1 MNKRQYINGSRQVSI
16 YKINDITFEVR
27 ISKHADD
34 RLQQRKLDIFMV
46 TGAIFSLGQKRINDY
61 RDTGRDIFVMDK
73 TNDLS
78 VVCCI
83 EGNIITI
90 ITVLDKA
97 DCYVKNG
104 TDVINL

>member
-1 MNKRQYINGSRQVSI
+1 MSL

-27 ISKHADD
+27 ISEHADL
-34 RLQQRKLDIFMV
+34 RLKQRKLDIFMV
-46 TGAIFSLGQKRINDY
+46 TGAIFSLGQTKINDY

-73 TNDLS
+73 INKLS

-90 ITVLDKA
+90 ITVLDKI
-97 DCYVKNG
+97 DCYIKTG
-104 TDVINL
+104 TDIVNL